1 MQGESHV
8 SLILRLLCNGVLNM
22 SRIVFTS
29 HGAFGLRKMKN
40 LRPFSVSH
48 GREEIDNF
56 RNKNLHRETIKPT
69 SRETDFTFCPK
80 LKITHLKP
88 IYPDQHLVFP
98 SLSFLILSRPCT
110 VTPISFPNAKL
121 FSRSDFNFVTLNWI
135 IFPPNKKIYV
145 TYLSFIVNLI
155 FLR

>member
-1 MQGESHV
+1 MARV
-8 SLILRLLCNGVLNM
+8 TFRLFVRLLCNGVL
-22 SRIVFTS
+22 SISHIGFALHGVFC
-29 HGAFGLRKMKN
+29 LRKMKN
-40 LRPFSVSH
+40 LRPFSVNH

-56 RNKNLHRETIKPT
+56 RNRNLHKETIMLT

-98 SLSFLILSRPCT
+98 SLSFLILSWPYT

-135 IFPPNKKIYV
+135 VFPPNKKIYV
-145 TYLSFIVNLI
+145 TYLSFIVN

>member
-1 MQGESHV
+1 
-8 SLILRLLCNGVLNM
+8 M

-40 LRPFSVSH
+40 LRPPDGGFSFFVGHFSVSH

-110 VTPISFPNAKL
+110 VTPISFPKCEVFLPISLQFRNIKL
-121 FSRSDFNFVTLNWI
+121 NYL
-135 IFPPNKKIYV
+135 PPK
-145 TYLSFIVNLI
+145 
-155 FLR
+155 

>member
-8 SLILRLLCNGVLNM
+8 SLILRLLCNGVLYM
-22 SRIVFTS
+22 SRIVFAS

-69 SRETDFTFCPK
+69 SKETDFTFCPK

-110 VTPISFPNAKL
+110 VTPISFPKCEVFLPISLQFRNIKL
-121 FSRSDFNFVTLNWI
+121 NYL
-135 IFPPNKKIYV
+135 PPK
-145 TYLSFIVNLI
+145 
-155 FLR
+155 